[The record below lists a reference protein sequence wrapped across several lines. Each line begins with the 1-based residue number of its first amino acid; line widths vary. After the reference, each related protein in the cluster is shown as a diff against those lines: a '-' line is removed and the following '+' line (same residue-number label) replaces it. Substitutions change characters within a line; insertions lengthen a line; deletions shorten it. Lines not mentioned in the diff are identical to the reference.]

1 MLTDSEVLLQILY
14 YVKYIYLIL
23 GFSFICLVVKGVYN
37 FFAHFIFG
45 GV

>member
-1 MLTDSEVLLQILY
+1 MDNEILLQILY
-14 YVKYIYLIL
+14 YVKYIYLII
-23 GFSFICLVVKGVYN
+23 GTSFIFSVIKGVYN